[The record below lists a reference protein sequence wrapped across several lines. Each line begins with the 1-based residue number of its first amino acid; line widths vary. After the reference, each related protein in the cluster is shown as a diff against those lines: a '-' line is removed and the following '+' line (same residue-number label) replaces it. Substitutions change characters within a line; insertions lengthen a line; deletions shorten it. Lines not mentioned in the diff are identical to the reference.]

1 VTGLSATA
9 DSLEMDL
16 AFTTETEFRNI
27 VLFKLDLV
35 TQLGLEFDDAAQA
48 LVAVQQTIELQL
60 AMQSD

>member
-1 VTGLSATA
+1 MTGLSATA